1 MNVFSIIFPVISVTV
16 LGYALA
22 RFEFLSKIQINGLSK
37 LTFTLLMPAFLF
49 VTMAT
54 TPISEVFNPKVIGA
68 FYLPVLCLY
77 ALAMLYYY
85 WFAKENPRNI
95 SAAAVFAMG
104 NTYSNVVLLGLPVT
118 MAALG
123 EAMAA
128 HVFMV
133 LSFHGIVMI
142 GFTSFCGTF
151 SSQETSQEASQE
163 TSQLESVNPNK
174 PKNSMGKRLLKLAS
188 NPVLASI
195 VGGMLYN
202 VVGFSLHA
210 DIQASLRLMGKPGIT
225 LALIVLGSSL
235 HYYSVKGKMG
245 QIAALSLIKLL
256 LLPFL
261 MWLSATYVFDLSKEL
276 TAVVVILS
284 ASPTGINAYLVASE
298 QKQLEALTASTVVV
312 TTVLCMFTISGWLMF
327 LL

>member
-1 MNVFSIIFPVISVTV
+1 MNVFSIIFPVISVTL

-22 RFEFLSKIQINGLSK
+22 RFKFLSKIQINGLSK

-54 TPISEVFNPKVIGA
+54 TSISEVFNPKVIGA
-68 FYLPVLCLY
+68 FYLPVLCFY
-77 ALAMLYYY
+77 ALTMLYYY

-142 GFTSFCGTF
+142 GFTGFCGTF
-151 SSQETSQEASQE
+151 SSPESSQEAMSAP
-163 TSQLESVNPNK
+163 TKRKVSL
-174 PKNSMGKRLLKLAS
+174 GKKLFKLAS

-202 VVGFSLHA
+202 VVGFTLNT
-210 DIQASLRLMGKPGIT
+210 DLQASLRLMGKPGIT

-245 QIAALSLIKLL
+245 QIAALSTIKLL
-256 LLPFL
+256 LLPFA
-261 MWLSATYVFDLSKEL
+261 MWLSATYVFDLSREL

-312 TTVLCMFTISGWLMF
+312 TTVLCMFTMSGWLIF